1 MMNDYTFLHNLP
13 DVPIPYI
20 NPVVTGDSWKLK
32 ELQNKKYSSMIT
44 RVESNPINSK
54 EVCVT
59 FGNCVRII
67 TSNSKKVEE
76 REITSFRD
84 TPYGASYRDDGKLIV
99 VGGED
104 PIIKLIDVSSKNTLR
119 KFQGHTGGI
128 QCTRF
133 IEKGSLISGSNDNTV
148 RTWAIETGEQ
158 LQMVGKHKDK
168 VHCMTR
174 HPTNGDNIWMTG
186 GYDHCVKLWDIRA
199 DKHQSSTITLD
210 HGAPVEDLVM
220 LGASG
225 TMAISVGGNYFKV
238 WDLLNGS
245 TGKQVYQGTHS
256 MKALTSIHLSN
267 SKDRFITSGLDHTV
281 RIFSTQSYSLINSYE
296 FSEPLLSLTLIND
309 RKIIAGSAKGTLF
322 YARKTNPIT
331 ISKAKLSNSDLKNN
345 NIDPVIQLKLKKSQ
359 QHNQTLVI
367 DDTLGIYKSSHLDR
381 LLRKFEHK
389 TAFDTAV
396 LLNKNI
402 DFIFKVVCE
411 LSRRDALDIVLKNR
425 EVSELDSILQ
435 MVNKLVN
442 TIKYQQCGILLLE
455 KIVEFYHPSIF
466 QENKSIT
473 STMNS
478 IKINLIKEQKKQSQL
493 LELSGALDLLYS
505 NSTNSNIPK
514 TIQKRKFEDDDEEEK
529 QEN

>member
-32 ELQNKKYSSMIT
+32 ELSNKKYSSMIT

-67 TSNSKKVEE
+67 TSNSKKVDE

-133 IEKGSLISGSNDNTV
+133 IEKGSLISGSNDNTI

-168 VHCMTR
+168 VHCMAR
-174 HPTNGDNIWMTG
+174 HPTNGENVWMTG
-186 GYDHCVKLWDIRA
+186 GYDHCVKLWDIRS
-199 DKHQSSTITLD
+199 DKKQATITLD
-210 HGAPVEDLVM
+210 HGSPVEDLIM
-220 LGASG
+220 LGTSG
-225 TMAISVGGNYFKV
+225 SMAISVGGNYFKV
-238 WDLLNGS
+238 WDLLSGS
-245 TGKQVYQGTHS
+245 GGKQVYQGTHS

-267 SKDRFITSGLDHTV
+267 SKDRFITAGLDHTV
-281 RIFSTQSYSLINSYE
+281 RVFSTQSYSLINSYE
-296 FSEPLLSLTLIND
+296 FSEPILSLTLLND

-322 YARKTNPIT
+322 YARKTIPVT
-331 ISKAKLSNSDLKNN
+331 ISKAKLTTTELKNST
-345 NIDPVIQLKLKKSQ
+345 DPVIQLKSKK

-442 TIKYQQCGILLLE
+442 TIKYQQCGVLLLE

-466 QENKSIT
+466 QENKSII
-473 STMNS
+473 STMNL

-514 TIQKRKFEDDDEEEK
+514 TIQKRKFEGEEEK
-529 QEN
+529 KEEN